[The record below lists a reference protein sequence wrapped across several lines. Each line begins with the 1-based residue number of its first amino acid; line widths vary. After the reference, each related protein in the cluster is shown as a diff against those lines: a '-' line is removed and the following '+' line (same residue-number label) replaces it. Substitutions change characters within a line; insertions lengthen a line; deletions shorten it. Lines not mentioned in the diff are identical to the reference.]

1 MYLAKGRAEE
11 EDNGYFLWFILIA
24 DFLSRYFSHTDIC
37 WCQNLK
43 NSLDFSKNT
52 LQLEEKFQ
60 PRLSTECGDPKTAVL
75 EFMTFV
81 GISVQV
87 NIFGTNLLIQLHIH
101 NTYST
106 ILRVFEDI
114 FLLCIQNSVI
124 SICQQND
131 AHYFMDHPVSPC
143 PRFLVAR
150 GHNRGRRQ
158 PEQQQQQQ

>member
-43 NSLDFSKNT
+43 NTLDFSKNT

-87 NIFGTNLLIQLHIH
+87 NILGTNLLLQLQPYIIRIVQFCEFLK
-101 NTYST
+101 TSFYY
-106 ILRVFEDI
+106 VFKI
-114 FLLCIQNSVI
+114 V
-124 SICQQND
+124 
-131 AHYFMDHPVSPC
+131 
-143 PRFLVAR
+143 
-150 GHNRGRRQ
+150 
-158 PEQQQQQQ
+158 